1 VDGTLL
7 VRELDDDVELP
18 RPVPCGV
25 GTAAG
30 VVVGQPSI
38 HIGREADV
46 EVWLGISVPEYVDK
60 PLVSRHAR
68 AKATDRPTYTATSML
83 AIPGNLSRRW
93 QFLQCVED

>member
-1 VDGTLL
+1 
-7 VRELDDDVELP
+7 
-18 RPVPCGV
+18 V
-25 GTAAG
+25 GAAAR
-30 VVVGQPSI
+30 VVVGQPPI